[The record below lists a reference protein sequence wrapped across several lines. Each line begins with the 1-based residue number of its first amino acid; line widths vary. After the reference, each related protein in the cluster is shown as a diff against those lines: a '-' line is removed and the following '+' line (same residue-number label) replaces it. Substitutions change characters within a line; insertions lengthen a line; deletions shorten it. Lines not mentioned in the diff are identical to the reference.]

1 MAATMQ
7 TPPVQYRSLGSNGSN
22 MFYGGQPLTQEQ
34 QSQIEELAQ
43 LKEQQALLS
52 VLLAEVSALPLPK
65 SRSPASAT
73 SPLPQ
78 KDRSDAES
86 IKSSAI
92 QVLPDETWTSE
103 MVAEWV
109 RAKGASEEIVK
120 SFIEQDIDGTIFPT
134 LSDGDLKTEL
144 KVTALGLRRK
154 ILQAIE
160 KVRSYTA

>member
-1 MAATMQ
+1 
-7 TPPVQYRSLGSNGSN
+7 
-22 MFYGGQPLTQEQ
+22 
-34 QSQIEELAQ
+34 
-43 LKEQQALLS
+43 
-52 VLLAEVSALPLPK
+52 
-65 SRSPASAT
+65 
-73 SPLPQ
+73 
-78 KDRSDAES
+78 
-86 IKSSAI
+86 
-92 QVLPDETWTSE
+92 